1 MPKRLHVSNIPFRFR
16 DPDLRAMFGQFGPI
30 LDVEIIFNERGSK
43 GFGFVTFASSADAD
57 RAREKLHGTVVE
69 GRKIEV
75 NNATARV
82 QTKKPATLPNDEQE
96 FKSSQFH
103 LGLEAAAALRG
114 VALQRGRVQRAAAAA
129 SAYPAA
135 AAAAAAAAM
144 ARPQLTAAS
153 LQGAYYD
160 NLMAQVQAQAQ
171 AQASDAYRLQ
181 QQLAAAAAAAAATQ
195 RPPTLSP
202 SLASV
207 LSRNSQSTAGYLS
220 QAAAAANYTAA
231 ANAAARAYG
240 AAAAAQPSTMAAY
253 AAVPANYG
261 ADPYL
266 GHSIGPVPTYGIS
279 NSAELQSVNKLA
291 AMYRSSYN
299 RFTPY

>member
-1 MPKRLHVSNIPFRFR
+1 M
-16 DPDLRAMFGQFGPI
+16 
-30 LDVEIIFNERGSK
+30 
-43 GFGFVTFASSADAD
+43 
-57 RAREKLHGTVVE
+57 
-69 GRKIEV
+69 
-75 NNATARV
+75 
-82 QTKKPATLPNDEQE
+82 
-96 FKSSQFH
+96 
-103 LGLEAAAALRG
+103 EAAAALRG

-171 AQASDAYRLQ
+171 AQATDAYRLQ
-181 QQLAAAAAAAAATQ
+181 
-195 RPPTLSP
+195 
-202 SLASV
+202 
-207 LSRNSQSTAGYLS
+207 AGYLS

-266 GHSIGPVPTYGIS
+266 GHSIGPMPTYGIS